1 MTNIERIKNME
12 TEEFAEF
19 IIESACNHC
28 TFHDDP
34 EHCDTIP
41 CVYGVIK
48 WLNEEVEN
56 EE

>member
-28 TFHDDP
+28 TFYDDP

-41 CVYGVIK
+41 CVYGVVQ

-56 EE
+56 ER